1 MQFAA
6 MMMEEAKHGGL
17 SALALSM
24 HFDEALVVEQNLSY
38 LRTTLASV
46 GVVGIHVY
54 TEAHDSV
61 PDAEMLASA
70 APGAP
75 SVQLFHA
82 E

>member
-1 MQFAA
+1 M
-6 MMMEEAKHGGL
+6 
-17 SALALSM
+17 SM
-24 HFDEALVVEQNLSY
+24 PMDICWTRGQLEGS
-38 LRTTLASV
+38 TPTASPPA
-46 GVVGIHVY
+46 GIHVY

>member
-1 MQFAA
+1 V
-6 MMMEEAKHGGL
+6 
-17 SALALSM
+17 
-24 HFDEALVVEQNLSY
+24 LVVEQNLSY